1 MKKIIA
7 AVLAG
12 LLVTGFAFAKDIKV
26 KVGVCGSKNDTWKA
40 VQYVLDQQKAGI
52 KLEIVEFSA
61 YNLPNEALNNKD
73 IDINSFQHIAY
84 LNNDIKNNGYKIT
97 PIGETVISPL
107 TLYSYKYKTLAALKN
122 GVGKNGTATAKKG
135 AFKIAIPSDGTNLS
149 RGIKL
154 LEAAGLIEVR
164 KEAGYSPELRDIT
177 KFIYNIEVVPQ
188 AANTLVRLLD
198 DYGAATIN
206 GTYAISAGFLPSKDG
221 LYIEEKGNNGDN
233 PYVNVIV
240 ARTEDKDNP
249 VYKKIVEA
257 YQSQL
262 VTEYYLTKNK
272 EASFPVYPY
281 KPFTQEEGEK
291 VVKFIDKN
299 VKW

>member
-7 AVLAG
+7 TALAG
-12 LLVTGFAFAKDIKV
+12 LLVSGFAFAKDV
-26 KVGVCGSKNDTWKA
+26 KVRIGVCGSKNDTWKA

-52 KLEIVEFSA
+52 KLQIVEFSA

-73 IDINSFQHIAY
+73 IDLNSFQHKAY

-97 PIGETVISPL
+97 PIGDTVISPL
-107 TLYSYKYKTLAALKN
+107 TLYSYKHKTLDELKAA
-122 GVGKNGTATAKKG
+122 VGKNGTAVANKG

-164 KEAGYSPELRDIT
+164 PEVGFSPELRDIT
-177 KFIYNIEVVPQ
+177 KFVYNIEVVPQ

-198 DYGAATIN
+198 DYGAAAIN
-206 GTYAISAGFLPSKDG
+206 GTYSVSAGLSPTKDG
-221 LYIEEKGNNGDN
+221 LYIEEKGEGGDN
-233 PYVNVIV
+233 PFVNVIV
-240 ARTEDKDNP
+240 ARTEEKDSP
-249 VYKKIVEA
+249 IYKKIVEA

-262 VTEYYLTKNK
+262 VTEYYLTKNP
-272 EASFPVYPY
+272 ESSFPVYKY
-281 KPFTQEEGEK
+281 DPFEKEHGEK